1 MRKLPHYTLA
11 LVAAAALGSAFAGGP
26 VEDTTGKLGAD
37 ANVNVS
43 LQSLDKNGDGK
54 ISKQEAAAN
63 KKLNQQFSKLDANH
77 DGSLDAGEFARF
89 EASGSAAGNLGGKPD
104 AKTDGKIDS
113 DVDTSKTAPSTSTA
127 PTDTS
132 KPAKP

>member
-1 MRKLPHYTLA
+1 MRKLPQYSLA

-26 VEDTTGKLGAD
+26 VEDTSGKLGVD

-63 KKLNQQFSKLDANH
+63 KKLSQQFSKLDANH
-77 DGSLDAGEFARF
+77 DGELDSGEFARF
-89 EASGSAAGNLGGKPD
+89 EASGSAGGAMSGKPD
-104 AKTDGKIDS
+104 AKTDGKIDT
-113 DVDTSKTAPSTSTA
+113 DVDSSKTAPSTSPA
-127 PTDTS
+127 PTD
-132 KPAKP
+132 KPTKP